1 MILRIDNKTRTHKA
15 SLFFCLGDYE
25 ESLLL
30 PRLRWT
36 LKRFST
42 ISVLVYVVLFV
53 KTYIFTD
60 PKQLPCL
67 SDFCLQCLERR
78 HETSHGRDTIK
89 CPDCYAPST
98 VPDSGDLKDLLTSY
112 YLNGLIDALSSV
124 SFILRRFLR
133 KKS

>member
-1 MILRIDNKTRTHKA
+1 MLIISKRANNNHKEQMILRIDNKTRTHKA

-53 KTYIFTD
+53 KTYSRTQNSSRVSMISVYNAWNVST
-60 PKQLPCL
+60 KQVMVETQSNVRIATLL
-67 SDFCLQCLERR
+67 AQCP
-78 HETSHGRDTIK
+78 IV
-89 CPDCYAPST
+89 A
-98 VPDSGDLKDLLTSY
+98 
-112 YLNGLIDALSSV
+112 I
-124 SFILRRFLR
+124 
-133 KKS
+133 